1 MKILL
6 KMQNQMFCK
15 FHFFPMVKF
24 SRVQLSFTK
33 FAVTKKQK
41 KRSCIKVP
49 K

>member
-6 KMQNQMFCK
+6 KMQTQMFCK
-15 FHFFPMVKF
+15 FCFFPMVKF

-33 FAVTKKQK
+33 LTVATKKK
-41 KRSCIKVP
+41 KISIKVP